1 MTETTRSQAQFC
13 RQTIIIKKALQYKY
27 MAIMAISVLVG
38 FLIFAMEVGWSLASV
53 YREHPAL
60 LDPLF
65 TQLGLLLPAFLLKVV
80 IYFVI
85 VLLVAGVISHKMA
98 GPIYKFEKSAST
110 LCTGDLTHRIFLRK
124 GDQLTE
130 LQGAINGMASS
141 LQELVKTDRAAA
153 QKIAAELENLAASVQ
168 EPPVREK
175 LLALAETAKTITM
188 GFKI

>member
-65 TQLGLLLPAFLLKVV
+65 TQLGLLLPAFLLKVL

-175 LLALAETAKTITM
+175 LLALAENAKTITM